1 MPTWGI
7 WFFLQLV
14 KLFVESEVIMKSYKC
29 LGCDYIYNPAKGD
42 SEAKI
47 PAGTSFNDLPED
59 WCCPVCGIDKSSF
72 EEI

>member
-1 MPTWGI
+1 
-7 WFFLQLV
+7 
-14 KLFVESEVIMKSYKC
+14 MKSYKC